1 MATEE
6 YPDINVSLRGAISI
20 ARRLQDPLAELVKI
34 EPKAIGV
41 GQYQHD
47 VNQKKLEESLTGVV
61 EDSVNQVG
69 VDVNTATP
77 SLLTYVAGLNKTIG
91 KNIVNYREE
100 KGKIQNR
107 KELLK
112 VAKLGKVAFE
122 QSAGFLRIT
131 GGENPLDSTAV
142 HPESYAIAKE
152 VLRQIGYEV
161 SDLSKKEVLLKIGI
175 ELAQININQM
185 AKQLQI
191 GEMTLKDII
200 EELARP
206 GRDIRESMPKPILRE
221 DVLNFEDLR
230 MDMILTGTVR
240 NVTDFG
246 AFVDIGVKHDGLI
259 HNSQLS
265 DSFVKNPSDVVSIGD
280 IVKVKVIGI
289 DVERQKVQLSMKG

>member
-246 AFVDIGVKHDGLI
+246 AFVDIGVKHDGLVHI
-259 HNSQLS
+259 SQLS
-265 DSFVKNPSDVVSIGD
+265 DSFVRNPSDVVSIGD